1 LLPAC
6 VEACQKRLGDKAPM
20 MFGIRNQ
27 IYNYAHQ
34 VAMEKGLYIYGDKQN
49 GGTSTLYLSNV
60 PFEKI
65 DAKLREMKARFKMPV
80 KVINR
85 YEEEINPIGKLVGLS
100 ALAGVTAGLAY
111 GYATKNKKDEEV

>member
-1 LLPAC
+1 LFGSDTILILLP
-6 VEACQKRLGDKAPM
+6 
-20 MFGIRNQ
+20 
-27 IYNYAHQ
+27 
-34 VAMEKGLYIYGDKQN
+34 
-49 GGTSTLYLSNV
+49 
-60 PFEKI
+60 PFDKI